1 MIIMNHENLKKIKK
15 YHINLLHCFLK
26 EQVDEKKLKEN
37 ELIDY
42 KEINQ
47 WKYVLFKFI
56 IRSNESI
63 ENDKLFFN
71 LYLDCF
77 SNLDSE
83 KIEIIPYSYSH
94 DQIVIFEFIRDYLE
108 LKKDNSEIEINQINL
123 NLICTTFLNNLENLN
138 FILESFQLSLFEEYL
153 KFEMDS
159 NHPFS
164 INFKLLL
171 CLVDMLSIL
180 LPIKEYREYI
190 FKIFNLENVLEKCYN
205 YLKISDYL
213 YNTIYKRNKI
223 KENTEG
229 VPESNIFYCF
239 QTNIFKFLANY
250 FFSNLEA
257 KKYYLDEKNLI
268 RFYYLLNHMK
278 LDRSNPFK
286 KEWTVLVVKALCE
299 GKKCII

>member
-1 MIIMNHENLKKIKK
+1 MNHENLKKIKN
-15 YHINLLHCFLK
+15 YHIHLLHCFLK
-26 EQVDEKKLKEN
+26 EQVDEKMLKEN
-37 ELIDY
+37 ELNDY

-47 WKYVLFKFI
+47 WKYVLFKYI
-56 IRSNESI
+56 IRSNESL

-71 LYLDCF
+71 FYLDCY
-77 SNLDSE
+77 SNLDPE
-83 KIEIIPYSYSH
+83 KIEIIPFSYSH

-108 LKKDNSEIEINQINL
+108 LKKDNTDVEINQVNL
-123 NLICTTFLNNLENLN
+123 NLVCTTFLNNLENLN
-138 FILESFQLSLFEEYL
+138 IILESFHQSLFKDYL
-153 KFEMDS
+153 KFDMDI

-171 CLVDMLSIL
+171 CLVDILSIL

-190 FKIFNLENVLEKCYN
+190 FKIFIMESVLEKCYN

-213 YNTIYKRNKI
+213 YDTIYKRNKI

-239 QTNIFKFLANY
+239 QTNIFKLLANY
-250 FFSNLEA
+250 FFTNFEA